1 MLSYGNSV
9 PSPLLKIS
17 KKKSGQFLK
26 KTPNET
32 LYKLTCI
39 IHLYL
44 NINI

>member
-9 PSPLLKIS
+9 PSRLLKIS
-17 KKKSGQFLK
+17 KKKWSIPEK
-26 KTPNET
+26 NPNET

>member
-9 PSPLLKIS
+9 PSRLLKIS
-17 KKKSGQFLK
+17 KKNGQFLK
-26 KTPNET
+26 KNPNET